1 MIPGEYNLTVYRGDY
16 YYGAVIPLF
25 SLVPW
30 GGPSNPTI
38 APATMKAEVKPR
50 KNSSTVIAEF
60 TPEVVDS
67 NAKSIRLTM
76 SGEDTNKITR
86 DAVWDLQVTTPDDG
100 PWTLLGGKVK
110 SYGQVTD

>member
-1 MIPGEYNLTVYRGDY
+1 MQPGTYDLKVYRGDK
-16 YYGAVIPLF
+16 YYGPVIPLF

-60 TPEVVDS
+60 DPVVVDE
-67 NAKSIRLTM
+67 NAMTIRLTM

-86 DAVWDLQVTTPDDG
+86 DAVWDLQVTTTTDG
-100 PWTLLGGKVK
+100 PWTLLAGKVK
-110 SYGQVTD
+110 TYGQVTD